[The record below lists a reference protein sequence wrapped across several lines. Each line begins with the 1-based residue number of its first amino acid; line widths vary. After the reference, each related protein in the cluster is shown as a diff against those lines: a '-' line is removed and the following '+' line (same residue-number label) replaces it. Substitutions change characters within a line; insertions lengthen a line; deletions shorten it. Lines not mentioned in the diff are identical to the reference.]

1 MDHPKLLLLEAE
13 PVIAAHI
20 LNLLESIGYDTYHA
34 SDTQEALGWC
44 AQNKPHLA
52 LLNFH
57 LDGLA
62 VALVLQN
69 QFAIKSCFLTGC
81 RQQDILSDPRY
92 TTNFVCLSK
101 PFTQIQLKKMMA
113 PFLP

>member
-1 MDHPKLLLLEAE
+1 MENPKLLLLESE

-20 LNLLESIGYDTYHA
+20 LHLLGTIGCDTYHA

-44 AQNKPHLA
+44 TQNKPHLA
-52 LLNFH
+52 LINFH

-62 VALVLQN
+62 VALALQN
-69 QFAIKSCFLTGC
+69 QFAIKSCFLTGS

-101 PFTQIQLKKMMA
+101 PFTPVQFKKMMA
-113 PFLP
+113 PLLP